1 MKNWEPFVSGPLLAI
16 DTTPRA
22 VCCMGAGGVVKH
34 WNIGCVC
41 ESCGTILCVGV
52 GGGEIKCRVWL
63 T

>member
-1 MKNWEPFVSGPLLAI
+1 MSGPLLAI

-34 WNIGCVC
+34 WKIGCVC